1 MRARR
6 VFTSI
11 LERLFDFGPEVGVT
25 RSQVSTAG
33 TFGKR
38 LARRRKPSLE
48 AYLEYFVLKIERG
61 VTLFPAG
68 LFDADTN

>member
-1 MRARR
+1 MRARQ
-6 VFTSI
+6 VFASI
-11 LERLFDFGPEVGVT
+11 LKRLFDFSPEVGVT

-38 LARRRKPSLE
+38 LARHRNPSLQV
-48 AYLEYFVLKIERG
+48 YLEYFVLKIEQG